1 MKNNIYHVSFN
12 KKENNV
18 SSVNDDNYHND
29 NLPNGDKNYL
39 SRIYVTIRYVLAII
53 LYVVVV
59 VPLSIFSALKWLI
72 LLIGGVVA
80 TGLSIF
86 YFMDS
91 GVSGYVVCLC
101 WIALGITGN
110 ADILLNHW
118 IGSRYPFKLFKV
130 AKG

>member
-18 SSVNDDNYHND
+18 SVNDDNYHND
-29 NLPNGDKNYL
+29 NLPNGDENYL
-39 SRIYVTIRYVLAII
+39 SRISLTLRYVLAII
-53 LYVVVV
+53 LYVVVI

-91 GVSGYVVCLC
+91 GLSGYVVCLC

-110 ADILLNHW
+110 SDILLNHW
-118 IGSRYPFKLFKV
+118 IESRYPFKLFKV